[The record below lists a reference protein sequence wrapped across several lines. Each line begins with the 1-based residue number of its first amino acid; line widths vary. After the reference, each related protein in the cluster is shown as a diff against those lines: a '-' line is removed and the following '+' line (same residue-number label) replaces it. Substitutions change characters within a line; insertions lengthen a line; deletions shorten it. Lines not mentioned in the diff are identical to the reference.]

1 MSPNSVI
8 ILNETRMPFLYS
20 EATEEFRAKVQ
31 AIEDRSDEC
40 YKLLRL
46 LYRPKNAAR
55 WGLLTAMSL
64 QLETMQQKYG
74 RNSPPHL
81 IRMIT
86 LDRCTCGFKFISEH
100 GKPESKLAEK
110 YTWNGSMIEDANH
123 ALRISEHY
131 THFLNI
137 FPMWHKN
144 HERIDLLSD
153 DKVRFYM
160 PGDSPRQRQVNA
172 YQQKFRMT
180 ESEDQPTENAKPESP
195 VAMRLLGDL
204 VRAVRPIAAQKKF
217 AYEPSRELIEALR
230 PKYQDRMDERFRH
243 PDSFQLDG
251 YSLREFKSFYI
262 ALLILCSIHDYLCY
276 PTIQYGLPIPTSSLV
291 MVKTRA
297 TWIARLTAISGLPQS
312 TCEKIVSDLTLDAVG
327 QPGSSMCIHPFVPL
341 DSVTLAVAPQFPLA
355 SLADDNVVRA
365 FSYTSPALFSAQ
377 NTQKEAAMKTRISD
391 VARQYS
397 VNYSIELPDGS
408 TEIDLLLEHEASST
422 VVMAELKWIRKPN
435 RTVERIS
442 RDKEVEK
449 GISQLRLIRA
459 YARGNPDFLKAKG
472 KLARSLADYANVHY
486 LLVVR
491 DHWFWVDPED
501 RIALVDFDAFLPA
514 LKSSTNLQET
524 IATLLTYEWLPVEG
538 RDFNVEYA
546 TASVYGMMLESPEFK
561 PTR

>member
-1 MSPNSVI
+1 
-8 ILNETRMPFLYS
+8 MPFLYS
-20 EATEEFRAKVQ
+20 EATDEFRQKVQ
-31 AIEDRSDEC
+31 AIEDRADQC

-46 LYRPKNAAR
+46 LYRPKNVAR

-144 HERIDLLSD
+144 HERVDLLSD

-172 YQQKFRMT
+172 YQQKFRLT
-180 ESEDQPTENAKPESP
+180 ESEDQPKENAKPESP
-195 VAMRLLGDL
+195 LAMRLLGDL
-204 VRAVRPIAAQKKF
+204 VREVRPIAAQRKF
-217 AYEPSRELIEALR
+217 AYEPSGELIEALR
-230 PKYQDRMDERFRH
+230 PKYQNRMDERFRH
-243 PDSFQLDG
+243 PDTFQLNG
-251 YSLREFKSFYI
+251 YTLREFKSFYI

-276 PTIQYGLPIPTSSLV
+276 PTIQYGLPVPTSSLV
-291 MVKTRA
+291 MVKPRTAWITR
-297 TWIARLTAISGLPQS
+297 LSGISGLPQS

-377 NTQKEAAMKTRISD
+377 NTQKETAMKARIND
-391 VARQYS
+391 VAQQYS
-397 VNYSIELPDGS
+397 VTYSIELPNGS
-408 TEIDLLLEHEASST
+408 TEIDLLLADETTST
-422 VVMAELKWIRKPN
+422 VVMVELKWIRKPN

-449 GISQLRLIRA
+449 GISQLKLIRA
-459 YARGNPDFLKAKG
+459 YARCNPDFLKARG
-472 KLARSLADYANVHY
+472 KLTRNLTDYANVHY

-491 DHWFWVDPED
+491 DHWFWIDPD
-501 RIALVDFDAFLPA
+501 DAIAIVDFDAFVPA
-514 LKSSTNLQET
+514 LKASTNLREM
-524 IATLLTYEWLPVEG
+524 IARLLTYEWLPMEG
-538 RDFNVEYA
+538 RDFNVEFA
-546 TASVYGMMLESPEFK
+546 TASVHGVMLESPEFK
-561 PTR
+561 TTG

>member
-1 MSPNSVI
+1 V
-8 ILNETRMPFLYS
+8 PFLYS
-20 EATEEFRAKVQ
+20 EATKEFREKVQ
-31 AIEDRSDEC
+31 AIEDRADEC

-46 LYRPKNAAR
+46 LYRPKNVAR

-81 IRMIT
+81 IRMMT

-110 YTWNGSMIEDANH
+110 YIWNGSMIEDANH

-131 THFLNI
+131 THFLNT

-144 HERIDLLSD
+144 HERVDLLSD

-160 PGDSPRQRQVNA
+160 PGDSARQRQVNA
-172 YQQKFRMT
+172 YQQKFRLT
-180 ESEDQPTENAKPESP
+180 ESEDQPKEPAKRESP

-204 VRAVRPIAAQKKF
+204 VREVRPIAAQKKF

-230 PKYQDRMDERFRH
+230 PKYQNRMDERFRH
-243 PDSFQLDG
+243 PDTFQLDG
-251 YSLREFKSFYI
+251 YTLREFKSFYI

-276 PTIQYGLPIPTSSLV
+276 PTIQCGLPIPTSSLV
-291 MVKTRA
+291 MVKPRTA
-297 TWIARLTAISGLPQS
+297 WIARLSGISGLPQA
-312 TCEKIVSDLTLDAVG
+312 TCEKIVTDLTLDAVG

-341 DSVTLAVAPQFPLA
+341 DRVMLAVAPQFPLA

-377 NTQKEAAMKTRISD
+377 NTQKEAAMRSRINE
-391 VARQYS
+391 VALRYS
-397 VNYSIELPDGS
+397 MNYSIELPDGS
-408 TEIDLLLEHEASST
+408 TEIDLLLSDEASST

-449 GISQLRLIRA
+449 GISQLKLVRA
-459 YARGNPDFLKAKG
+459 YARGNPDFLKDRN
-472 KLARSLADYANVHY
+472 KLARSLTDYANVYY

-501 RIALVDFDAFLPA
+501 AVAIVDFDAFLPA
-514 LKSSTNLQET
+514 LKSSTNLQEM
-524 IATLLTYEWLPVEG
+524 IARLLTYEWLPVEG

-561 PTR
+561 PTK